1 MPEKNMP
8 EQKMTGA
15 RDFAIVIMAAGKGTR
30 LKSRRAKVLHE
41 IGGQPLLAH
50 VIKAAQQVVPAEHIH
65 VIIGHQAESVRAA
78 VAPMGVKF
86 VLQAEQRGT
95 GHAIMCAREHVAGY
109 RNILVLSGDVPLV
122 RPETIARL
130 RDFHLG
136 KKAAMTVLTAVPPDP
151 FGYGRVIRAGLPKT
165 RKTGALWGPGAGSDR
180 VKAIV
185 EQKALTKA
193 QQKAREINSGIYAF
207 AARPLFANIDRLT
220 TGNAHHEFYLTDM
233 AAILVKSRATVIALQ
248 AADPAEVLGANTL
261 AELASLDAAMRM
273 RKCHDLMAAGVSI
286 YRPETCVIDPDV
298 EIGAD
303 TILEPFVQILGRTRI
318 GSDCRIRSFSVIR
331 DSQIAGNVLVRNG
344 CIIDQAVIASGA
356 ELGPYSHLRPGSEI
370 GERAHVGNFVETKKT
385 KLGRGSKA
393 NHLTYLGD
401 SEIGPG
407 VNVGAGTITCNYD
420 GTSKHMTVIEEGA
433 FIGSDATLV
442 APLRVGKGAYVAAGS
457 TITEDV
463 PPDALALGRSR
474 QITKEGWARRRRDEL
489 AKSKAG
495 K

>member
-1 MPEKNMP
+1 MPKQNMPEKNMP
-8 EQKMTGA
+8 AQNMAQQRMTGA
-15 RDFAIVIMAAGKGTR
+15 GDFAIVIMAAGKGTR

-41 IGGQPLLAH
+41 IGGEPLLAH

-65 VIIGHQAESVRAA
+65 VIIGHQAESVQAA

-109 RNILVLSGDVPLV
+109 RNILVLSGDVPLI

-136 KKAAMTVLTAVPPDP
+136 KKAAMTILTAVPPDP
-151 FGYGRVIRAGLPKT
+151 FGYGRVIRAG
-165 RKTGALWGPGAGSDR
+165 AGSDR

-185 EQKALTKA
+185 EQKALTTA

-207 AARPLFANIDRLT
+207 AAGPLFANIDRLT
-220 TGNAHHEFYLTDM
+220 TSNAHHEFYLTDM
-233 AAILVKSRATVIALQ
+233 AALLVKAKATVVALKV
-248 AADPAEVLGANTL
+248 DEPSEVLGANTL
-261 AELASLDAAMRM
+261 AELSTLDALLRF
-273 RKCHDLMAAGVSI
+273 RKAYALMANGVTI

-298 EIGAD
+298 EISAD

-331 DSQIAGNVLVRNG
+331 DSHIAGNVLIRNG
-344 CIIDQAVIASGA
+344 CIVDQAVIASGA

-433 FIGSDATLV
+433 FIGSDSTLV

-463 PPDALALGRSR
+463 PADALALGRSR
-474 QITKEGWARRRRDEL
+474 QITKEAWARRRRDEL

>member
-1 MPEKNMP
+1 MP

-30 LKSRRAKVLHE
+30 LNSKRAKVLHE

-78 VAPMGVKF
+78 IARLGVKS

-109 RNILVLSGDVPLV
+109 RNILVLSGDVPLI
-122 RPETIARL
+122 RAETIARV

-136 KKAAMTVLTAVPPDP
+136 KKAAMTILTALPPDP
-151 FGYGRVIRAGLPKT
+151 FGYGRVIRA
-165 RKTGALWGPGAGSDR
+165 ASGSDR
-180 VKAIV
+180 VRAIV

-193 QQKAREINSGIYAF
+193 QQNAPEINSGIYAF
-207 AARPLFANIDRLT
+207 STGPLFANIDRLST
-220 TGNAHHEFYLTDM
+220 SNAHHEFYLTEM
-233 AAILVKSRATVIALQ
+233 AAILVKAKATVVALQ

-261 AELASLDAAMRM
+261 AELSTLDALLRF
-273 RKCHDLMAAGVSI
+273 RKAYALMAGGVTI
-286 YRPETCVIDPDV
+286 YRPDTCVIDPDV
-298 EIGAD
+298 EIDAD

-331 DSQIAGNVLVRNG
+331 DSQIADGVLVRNG

-393 NHLTYLGD
+393 NHLSYLGD

-420 GTSKHMTVIEEGA
+420 GTHKHMTVIEEGA
-433 FIGSDATLV
+433 FIGSDSTLV

-463 PPDALALGRSR
+463 PADALALGRSR

>member
-1 MPEKNMP
+1 
-8 EQKMTGA
+8 MTGA

-30 LKSRRAKVLHE
+30 LNSKRAKVLHE

-50 VIKAAQQVVPAEHIH
+50 VIKAAQQVVPSEHIH
-65 VIIGHQAESVRAA
+65 VIVGHQAESVRAA
-78 VAPMGVKF
+78 VAPMGVQF
-86 VLQAEQRGT
+86 VLQADQRGT

-109 RNILVLSGDVPLV
+109 RNILVLSGDVPLI
-122 RPETIARL
+122 RPETIARV

-136 KKAAMTVLTAVPPDP
+136 KKAAMTILTAQPPDP
-151 FGYGRVIRAGLPKT
+151 FGYGRVIRAGS
-165 RKTGALWGPGAGSDR
+165 GSDR

-193 QQKAREINSGIYAF
+193 QQNEREINSGIYAF
-207 AARPLFANIDRLT
+207 ATGPLFANIDRLSIS
-220 TGNAHHEFYLTDM
+220 NAHHEFYLTDM
-233 AAILVKSRATVIALQ
+233 AALLVKAKATVVALK
-248 AADPAEVLGANTL
+248 ASDPAEVLGANTL
-261 AELASLDAAMRM
+261 AELSSLDAAIRM
-273 RKCHDLMAAGVSI
+273 RKTNDLMAAGVSI
-286 YRPETCVIDPDV
+286 YRPETCVIDPGV

-331 DSQIAGNVLVRNG
+331 DSQIADNVLVRNG
-344 CIIDQAVIASGA
+344 CIIDQAVISTGA
-356 ELGPYSHLRPGSEI
+356 QLGPYSHLRPGSEI
-370 GERAHVGNFVETKKT
+370 GEDAHIGNFVETKKT

-401 SEIGPG
+401 SEVGPG

-433 FIGSDATLV
+433 FIGSDSTLV

-463 PPDALALGRSR
+463 PDDALALGRSR
-474 QITKEGWARRRRDEL
+474 QITKDAWARRRRDEL

>member
-1 MPEKNMP
+1 MPEK
-8 EQKMTGA
+8 KMTRA
-15 RDFAIVIMAAGKGTR
+15 SDFAIVIMAAGKGTR
-30 LKSRRAKVLHE
+30 LKSKRAKVLHE
-41 IGGQPLLAH
+41 IGGKPLLAH

-78 VAPMGVKF
+78 VAPMGVTF

-109 RNILVLSGDVPLV
+109 RNILVLSGDVPLI
-122 RPETIARL
+122 RPETIARV

-136 KKAAMTVLTAVPPDP
+136 KKAAMTILTAVPPDP
-151 FGYGRVIRAGLPKT
+151 FGYGRVIRAG
-165 RKTGALWGPGAGSDR
+165 AGSDR

-185 EQKALTKA
+185 EQKALTRA
-193 QQKAREINSGIYAF
+193 QQQAREINSGIYAF
-207 AARPLFANIDRLT
+207 VTKPLFANIDRLT
-220 TGNAHHEFYLTDM
+220 TANAHSEFYLTDM
-233 AAILVKSRATVIALQ
+233 AALLVKAKATVVALK

-273 RKCHDLMAAGVSI
+273 RKCHDLMTSGVSI

-318 GSDCRIRSFSVIR
+318 GPDCRIRSFSVIS
-331 DSQIAGNVLVRNG
+331 DSQIADNVLVRPG
-344 CIIDQAVIASGA
+344 CIIDQSQIATGA
-356 ELGPYSHLRPGSEI
+356 LIGPYSHLRPGSEI

-385 KLGRGSKA
+385 KLGRGAKA

-401 SEIGPG
+401 SDIGPG

-433 FIGSDATLV
+433 FIGSDSTLV

-463 PPDALALGRSR
+463 PADALALGRSR
-474 QITKEGWARRRRDEL
+474 QITKEAWARRRRDEL